1 MLGQIIIIALAL
13 SVLGVMWGIL
23 QFLLG
28 IASLAD
34 KSRKYDTVPH
44 LFLIM

>member
-34 KSRKYDTVPH
+34 KSRKYDNANS
-44 LFLIM
+44 